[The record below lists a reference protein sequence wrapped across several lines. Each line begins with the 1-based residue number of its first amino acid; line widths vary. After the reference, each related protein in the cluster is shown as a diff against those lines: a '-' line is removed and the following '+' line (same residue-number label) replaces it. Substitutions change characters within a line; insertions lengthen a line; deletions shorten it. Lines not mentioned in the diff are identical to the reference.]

1 VPEVS
6 RFAGIVIAMY
16 RNDHPPPHFHAR
28 YGSSY
33 GRFEIESGS
42 CAGSLPPKER
52 RLVLEWLK
60 LHRAELLANWS
71 RLEQDLELIRIAPL
85 E

>member
-1 VPEVS
+1 V
-6 RFAGIVIAMY
+6 
-16 RNDHPPPHFHAR
+16 
-28 YGSSY
+28 
-33 GRFEIESGS
+33 
-42 CAGSLPPKER
+42 CWL
-52 RLVLEWLK
+52 LLEWLK